1 VSAAANISTDAQD
14 ARIRRGV
21 ITVSGTILLTVV
33 LLQLEVPIIYR
44 LIVFVPFLGALNLV
58 YQGLFKT

>member
-1 VSAAANISTDAQD
+1 VNVGANIGSEAQD
-14 ARIRRGV
+14 MRIRRGV
-21 ITVSGTILLTVV
+21 LTVSGTIVLTAV

-44 LIVFVPFLGALNLV
+44 LIVFIPFLGALNLV